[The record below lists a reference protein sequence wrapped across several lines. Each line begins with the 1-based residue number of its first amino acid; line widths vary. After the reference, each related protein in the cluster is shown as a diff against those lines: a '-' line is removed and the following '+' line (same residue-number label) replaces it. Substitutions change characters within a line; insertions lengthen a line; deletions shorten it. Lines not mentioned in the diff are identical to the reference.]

1 MARERAKPTPQK
13 GSAQNKTPVTQIR
26 EWEAQIHES
35 KKYLNNILLILEQ
48 LQSQAS
54 EVVYAGMHALSR
66 VFTPYVERGTVRSHS
81 DTKQAA
87 KENDETSAALA
98 KVNRWLQEQYEQFL
112 KMLWARLRSTQ
123 ESTLQVALLRVALQ
137 LLQKE
142 SSVLCRE
149 NGYYTFPDALY
160 QNLVVAVVNSVSY
173 SDDFHNVWL
182 TSYLHS
188 YQDLHYYFL
197 KVVGEVFSPDQ
208 EVGESTRRDA
218 SKSLALHSR
227 VNIFRILES
236 LHPLPAS
243 LDNTCQYWGEDP
255 TQLPKKERAK
265 RSRKKKSSSD
275 REESTKPSLP
285 TCPQAC
291 RQVFSQAWLAIM
303 SYPLDVDTYKR
314 VLLVM
319 HKQIIPHMEFPH
331 QLFDFLIAA
340 YESGGVVSILALN
353 SLFTLIQEHNLDYPD
368 FYTKLYSLFDRQVM
382 HVKYR
387 ARLFRLTTLFLT
399 SSHLPVYVVAAF
411 IKRMARL
418 TLTAP
423 PGAIVAIMP
432 WIYNLLK
439 EHAKCMPMLHRPGET
454 THGVL
459 LRPQLDEQSDN
470 QITQDS
476 ENPTTDHLPIT
487 DWLASDCFD
496 MSATDPKHSRALES
510 SLWELK
516 TLQSH
521 YSPVVSSLAKMF
533 SERFNK
539 PPYILEDFLDH
550 TYTTLFKADVERVS
564 KKPPALQATLP
575 KELFRPGDS
584 FSELWDITGAEA
596 E

>member
-1 MARERAKPTPQK
+1 MARERTKPTPQK
-13 GSAQNKTPVTQIR
+13 GSTQSKTPVAQIR
-26 EWEAQIHES
+26 EWEAQIHDS
-35 KKYLNNILLILEQ
+35 KKYLNNILLIHEQ
-48 LQSQAS
+48 LQSQAA
-54 EVVYAGMHALSR
+54 EVVYAGIHALSR
-66 VFTPYVERGTVRSHS
+66 VFAPYVERGAVRSHS
-81 DTKQAA
+81 ETKQSA
-87 KENDETSAALA
+87 KENDEASAALE
-98 KVNRWLQEQYEQFL
+98 KVNRWLQEQYERFL
-112 KMLWARLRSTQ
+112 KTLWARLRSTK
-123 ESTLQVALLRVALQ
+123 EPTLQVALLRVALQ

-142 SSVLCRE
+142 NTVLCRE
-149 NGYYTFPDALY
+149 NGYYTFPDELY
-160 QNLVVAVVNSVSY
+160 QNLVTAIVNSVSY

-182 TSYLHS
+182 TSYLRS
-188 YQDLHYYFL
+188 YHDLHYYFL
-197 KVVGEVFSPDQ
+197 KVVGDVFSPDQ
-208 EVGESTRRDA
+208 EVGKSTRRGT
-218 SKSLALHSR
+218 SNSSSSLAR
-227 VNIFRILES
+227 VNVFRIVES
-236 LHPLPAS
+236 LQPLPSS
-243 LDNTCQYWGEDP
+243 LDSTCQYWGEDP
-255 TQLPKKERAK
+255 THLPNKESAK
-265 RSRKKKSSSD
+265 RSRKKKRTGD
-275 REESTKPSLP
+275 RVQPTEPSLP

-291 RQVFSQAWLAIM
+291 RQVFSRAWLAIM
-303 SYPLDVDTYKR
+303 SYPLDMDTYKR

-319 HKQIIPHMEFPH
+319 HKQIIPYMEFPH

-387 ARLFRLTTLFLT
+387 ARLFRLTTLFLS

-459 LRPQLDEQSDN
+459 LRPQTDEQSGN
-470 QITQDS
+470 QDS
-476 ENPTTDHLPIT
+476 ENSATDHLPIV

-496 MSATDPKHSRALES
+496 MNTTDPKHSRAMES

-564 KKPPALQATLP
+564 KKPPALQAVLP
-575 KELFRPGDS
+575 KELFRSGDS
-584 FSELWDITGAEA
+584 FSELWDITGTEA